1 MRDFIEQDNLYIEYS
16 RSGAIISCD
25 YDYDAYGYGEGML
38 QYILE
43 ESNAQNSKA
52 YRELGFRLCTI

>member
-16 RSGAIISCD
+16 KCGAIISCD